1 MPTGGVDPLKNFAM
15 SASAP
20 VSVTFSCGATVTDM
34 RDERN
39 TSPPAP
45 GSIFHPLASGLAEMP

>member
-1 MPTGGVDPLKNFAM
+1 
-15 SASAP
+15 
-20 VSVTFSCGATVTDM
+20 M

-45 GSIFHPLASGLAEMP
+45 GSIFHPLASGWKIEPGAGGDVLRSSRMSVTVAPQENVTLTGD